1 MATLAEC
8 RHSRAHHSVSSRVQ
22 LRLSASSTA
31 AGAAAEETMRHF
43 RLTFEL
49 IQTSSGPHMYKPKC
63 GQSSRGYERLCM
75 QTNAASKGSARDM
88 LQEIATPSGGGSAQ
102 EVMMNKTSRKC
113 LFSPSAKSPAGRIPI
128 SSRFP
133 RKHVPTG
140 RELTASS
147 MGRSVSGWSRY
158 SFRVSAS
165 DSASAQLVPVSTR
178 PRTEHV
184 RKKRRLTGDRDALL
198 GAHEVETEHRL
209 GHLATDE
216 RLVVHAPEPPRRI
229 VPHETASCD
238 GPAPRDEP
246 AATRIDESVQPESQG
261 PEEKGTHGSM
271 PPRS

>member
-1 MATLAEC
+1 
-8 RHSRAHHSVSSRVQ
+8 
-22 LRLSASSTA
+22 
-31 AGAAAEETMRHF
+31 MRHF

-49 IQTSSGPHMYKPKC
+49 IQTSSGPHMYKTKC
-63 GQSSRGYERLCM
+63 GQSSRGQKDYACRLMRLRRAVPGTCYKKL
-75 QTNAASKGSARDM
+75 QRRVAA
-88 LQEIATPSGGGSAQ
+88 AQ
-102 EVMMNKTSRKC
+102 RKKVMMKKRSRKC
-113 LFSPSAKSPAGRIPI
+113 LFSPSAKSPAGRVPI

-158 SFRVSAS
+158 SFRVSAN
-165 DSASAQLVPVSTR
+165 DSASAQHRSISTR

-184 RKKRRLTGDRDALL
+184 RKQRRLTGDGDALL